1 VILIFSNDK
10 ASAVLEEIGQLQRQV
25 EADSFESSKAGQAI
39 CERAAAVAD
48 YFIAR
53 GSNNAYEP
61 LIKPLLEWAIY
72 SLAPKFL
79 LDTGTAGDAY
89 RAIYD
94 DIVELHGKYEHLK
107 D

>member
-1 VILIFSNDK
+1 MILIFSDEK
-10 ASAVLEEIGQLQRQV
+10 AGAVLGEIGQLQRQI
-25 EADSFESSKAGQAI
+25 EAGSFESSTTGQAI

-53 GSNNAYEP
+53 GSNNVYEP

-79 LDTGTAGDAY
+79 LDTGPVGDAN

-94 DIVELHGKYEHLK
+94 DIVELHRRYEHLK

>member
-1 VILIFSNDK
+1 MILIYSDEK
-10 ASAVLEEIGQLQRQV
+10 AGAVLEEIGQLQRQV
-25 EADSFESSKAGQAI
+25 EAGSFEASTAGKAI

-53 GSNNAYEP
+53 GSNNVYEP

-79 LDTGTAGDAY
+79 LDTGPTGDEN
-89 RAIYD
+89 RAIYH

>member
-1 VILIFSNDK
+1 VILIFSDDK
-10 ASAVLEEIGQLQRQV
+10 AGTVLEEIGQLQRQV
-25 EADSFESSKAGQAI
+25 ETGNFDPSAAGQAI

-53 GSNNAYEP
+53 GSNNVYEP

-72 SLAPKFL
+72 ALAPKFL
-79 LDTGTAGDAY
+79 METGPAGDAN
-89 RAIYD
+89 RVIYD
-94 DIVELHGKYEHLK
+94 DIVELHGRYEHLK